1 MSYWNRTLTR
11 RLSRRRALAGTSGA
25 ALGAALLAACGGSD
39 GESGQAQSSLVAK
52 IEDSTKQ
59 AKRGGIYK
67 ASIATDAGSWDPHV
81 RGAWFGTL
89 GGMLYSRLTVVKMGQ
104 GQATDGEI
112 VGDLAESWELS
123 PDGLTATFKLRPNAK
138 WQPVAPVNGRDVDA
152 QDVAATWNRWKSI
165 SGTRATIDNSMNPD
179 APVVS
184 VSATDN
190 RTVVMKLA
198 LPTVTLPSLLAASV
212 GQAFHIVPKESG
224 EGFDPRRI
232 QIGSGPFYVSEHVVS
247 SAIHLKRNPGFYDS
261 SRPYFDGMDFPIVS
275 EYATGLAA
283 FRSGQIYQYPVRSE
297 EMLGVKRDI
306 ADLALYQGD
315 LVLPASAATLFF
327 GYKNTQR
334 GMFRDKR
341 LRQAYSM
348 SIDRDLF
355 AETWFNVSNFTS
367 QGLPVTTAW
376 SSAVPANEYTGWWLD
391 PRDKNF
397 GPNGKYY
404 QLNVAEAKKLIS
416 AAGFSSGVEYI
427 STRAGGNYGP
437 EYDRQIEIMEGMAAD
452 AGFRPRA
459 NVVQYQNDLI
469 PNYQNVQGEFE
480 GIAWMLRPQSSS
492 DPIDKLAENL
502 FSKSGP
508 NFIGFDTAGKGD
520 HTGDTFVDDQIR
532 KSRVERDTVKR
543 KQLMTD
549 LQKYLGDQMYLIRP
563 VAGAS
568 GFELAWPALRNFLYY
583 RGARRSEEWSYFW
596 LDSTLKPLGG
606 S

>member
-1 MSYWNRTLTR
+1 
-11 RLSRRRALAGTSGA
+11 
-25 ALGAALLAACGGSD
+25 
-39 GESGQAQSSLVAK
+39 
-52 IEDSTKQ
+52 
-59 AKRGGIYK
+59 
-67 ASIATDAGSWDPHV
+67 
-81 RGAWFGTL
+81 
-89 GGMLYSRLTVVKMGQ
+89 
-104 GQATDGEI
+104 
-112 VGDLAESWELS
+112 
-123 PDGLTATFKLRPNAK
+123 
-138 WQPVAPVNGRDVDA
+138 
-152 QDVAATWNRWKSI
+152 
-165 SGTRATIDNSMNPD
+165 
-179 APVVS
+179 
-184 VSATDN
+184 
-190 RTVVMKLA
+190 
-198 LPTVTLPSLLAASV
+198 
-212 GQAFHIVPKESG
+212 
-224 EGFDPRRI
+224 
-232 QIGSGPFYVSEHVVS
+232 
-247 SAIHLKRNPGFYDS
+247 
-261 SRPYFDGMDFPIVS
+261 MDFPIVS